1 MGIGGIEEL
10 GLGAAFFVFP
20 PDVFAFPVFLA
31 EVGWILPDPPD
42 PVFFVLEFDE
52 LHIFFPFLFL
62 RFYIIFCD
70 LCKVHVKK
78 FSVFSFFRNGGLQ
91 KRLSLFVGLWSK
103 AIYNRNIYFAR
114 SNRTMLVAVHPTIQK
129 VTEKIIKRSKVLRQA
144 YLDRV
149 HKARPNSA
157 ERKHLSCTNIAHAY
171 AAAPINDKLMLRELR
186 VPNLAI
192 VSSYNDMLSA
202 HQPLQTFP
210 EIIKA
215 TVRELGATAQF
226 AGGTPA
232 MCDGVTQ
239 GYAGMELS
247 LFSRDVIA
255 MSTAIALSHDMFDA
269 AVCLGV
275 CDKIVPGLL
284 IGALQFGHLP
294 VIFIPAGPMTSGLPN
309 SEKAKIRQLFA
320 EGKVSRDELLKSEEA
335 SYHGPGTCTFYGT
348 ANSNQM
354 LMEVMGLHLPGAAFV
369 NPNTPLRDALTS
381 AAAKRAVN
389 ITALGQEYIPI
400 ANVIDE
406 KAIVNGIIGL
416 LATGGSTNHTMH
428 LVAIA
433 RAAGIIINWDDF
445 HDLSSVIPLLARI
458 YPNGSADVN
467 HFHAA
472 GGMGYLIRQLLE
484 AGLLHEDVQTVM
496 GAGLHRYTQ
505 EPCLNEKALAW
516 RDATKTSLDPN
527 VLATTN
533 EPFRKDGGLKL
544 LTGNLGRAIIK
555 VSAVKPE
562 HYRVEAP
569 AIVFNEQSEMLAA
582 FERGELEKD
591 FVAVVRFQGPRAN
604 GMPELHKLTPA
615 LGVLQDRG
623 FKVALVTDGRMS
635 GASGKVPAAI
645 HVTPECEMGGPLA
658 KVRTG
663 DLILLDAE
671 TGILMA
677 QVTDATWQQRK
688 IEKVDLSSHHYGMGR
703 ELFGSFRQNATGAE
717 EGATSVGM
725 N

>member
-1 MGIGGIEEL
+1 MPAPL
-10 GLGAAFFVFP
+10 Q
-20 PDVFAFPVFLA
+20 
-31 EVGWILPDPPD
+31 
-42 PVFFVLEFDE
+42 
-52 LHIFFPFLFL
+52 PF
-62 RFYIIFCD
+62 I
-70 LCKVHVKK
+70 K
-78 FSVFSFFRNGGLQ
+78 
-91 KRLSLFVGLWSK
+91 
-103 AIYNRNIYFAR
+103 
-114 SNRTMLVAVHPTIQK
+114 K
-129 VTEKIIKRSKVLRQA
+129 VTERIIQRSSQLRQA
-144 YLDRV
+144 YLERV
-149 HKARPNSA
+149 DKARPNST

-171 AAAPINDKLMLRELR
+171 AAAPINDKFVLRELR
-186 VPNLAI
+186 TPNLGI

-202 HQPLQTFP
+202 HQPLQAFP
-210 EIIKA
+210 EIIKKA
-215 TVRELGATAQF
+215 VRELGATAQF
-226 AGGTPA
+226 AGGVPA

-239 GYAGMELS
+239 GYPGMELS

-294 VIFIPAGPMTSGLPN
+294 VVFIPAGPMTSGLPN

-320 EGKVSRDELLKSEEA
+320 EGKASREELLKSEEA

-354 LMEVMGLHLPGAAFV
+354 LMEIMGLHLPGAAFV
-369 NPNTPLRDALTS
+369 NPNTPLREALT
-381 AAAKRAVN
+381 AAGAQRAVS
-389 ITALGQEYIPI
+389 ITALGKEYIPI

-406 KAIVNGIIGL
+406 KAIVNGMIGL
-416 LATGGSTNHTMH
+416 LATGGSTNHTIH

-496 GAGLHRYTQ
+496 GQGLSRHTQ
-505 EPCLNEKALAW
+505 EPWLNEKTLAW
-516 RDATKTSLDPN
+516 REATKDSLDAQ
-527 VLATTN
+527 VLTSVSA
-533 EPFRKDGGLKL
+533 PFREDGGLKL

-555 VSAVKPE
+555 ISAVKPE

-569 AIVFNEQSEMLAA
+569 AIVFNDQSELLKA
-582 FERGELEKD
+582 FEKGELEKD
-591 FVAVVRFQGPRAN
+591 FIAVVRYQGPRAN

-645 HVTPECEMGGPLA
+645 HVTPECAMGGPLA

-663 DLILLDAE
+663 DLLLLDAE
-671 TGILMA
+671 AGILTA
-677 QVTDATWQQRK
+677 KVEHAVWEQRE
-688 IEKVDLSSHHYGMGR
+688 IEKIDLSSYHYGMGR
-703 ELFGSFRQNATGAE
+703 ELFGTFRSNATGAE
-717 EGATSVGM
+717 EGAVSMGLEISSII
-725 N
+725 